1 MAKKGAYSL
10 KKLLSNQYGR
20 QTELNA
26 EQTIS
31 AVDLSGKTMSSSA
44 EEVAWSAIEEESSKS
59 LASFD
64 ERSGYDSRSGIYHS
78 LVKLSAKHEIPT
90 RPDIDAATL
99 VLSHFPRAHQLAAKK
114 PAFVDASTNQTMSYG
129 ELQSSVYSLA
139 SGLYHGIGI
148 RKGYV
153 VFVLSPN
160 SILYP
165 TICLAVLSIG
175 AILTTANPLNT
186 ASEIAK
192 QVKDSGAKLAISA
205 PEEMKK
211 LLATGVPIILTTRQS
226 DGRMLSVE
234 ELIEGCSDNIP
245 EQLPQVKLAQSDTAA
260 ILYSSGTTGMSKG
273 VVLTHANII
282 SIVSLLTWSADVTSS
297 QNDVFLGFIP
307 IFHIYGLVFFGL
319 GLLCRGVTSV
329 IMQKFDFKEMLF
341 AIQKYRVNNLPAV
354 PPVILALVKYGSKAG
369 FDLSSLK
376 KVGSGAAP
384 LSKELTEEFRKMF
397 PWVELRQGYGLT
409 ESCGGATFFVSDK
422 DAKARPGSCG
432 RLLPTFCAKVVD
444 VETGK
449 PLPPGKEGE
458 LCLKSPAIMKEYL
471 GNMEATASTLDSE
484 GWLKTGDLA
493 YFDEDGFVY
502 VLERIKELIKH
513 NGYQV
518 APAELE
524 ALLISH
530 PNIVDAAVIPVE
542 DVETGQIPMAY
553 VVKAAGSE
561 ITEDQV
567 IQFAAS
573 QVAPYKK
580 IRKVSFIDA
589 IPRSAAGKILRKDL
603 VSHSKMK
610 RVSKL

>member
-1 MAKKGAYSL
+1 
-10 KKLLSNQYGR
+10 
-20 QTELNA
+20 
-26 EQTIS
+26 
-31 AVDLSGKTMSSSA
+31 MSSSV
-44 EEVAWSAIEEESSKS
+44 EEAAWSAIEEESSKI
-59 LASFD
+59 LASVD
-64 ERSGYDSRSGIYHS
+64 ERSGYDSRTGIYHS
-78 LVKLSAKHEIPT
+78 LAKLSAQHEIPS
-90 RPDIDAATL
+90 RPDLDTATL
-99 VLSHFPRAHQLAAKK
+99 VLSHFPHAYQLSAKK
-114 PAFVDASTNQTMSYG
+114 PAFIDSSTNQTISYG
-129 ELQSSVYSLA
+129 ELRSSTYSLA

-148 RKGYV
+148 RKGDV
-153 VFVLSPN
+153 VFVLAPN

-165 TICLAVLSIG
+165 TLCLAVLSIG

-211 LLATGVPIILTTRQS
+211 LTPTGVPIILTIRSS
-226 DGRMLSVE
+226 DGLMVSVE
-234 ELIEGCSDNIP
+234 ELMEGCLDNNP
-245 EQLPQVKLAQSDTAA
+245 EDLPKVQLVQSDTAA

-282 SIVSLLTWSADVTSS
+282 SIISLLVWSADVTSS

-307 IFHIYGLVFFGL
+307 IFHIYGLMFFGL

-341 AIQKYRVNNLPAV
+341 AIHKYRVNNLPAV

-369 FDLSSLK
+369 VDLSSLK
-376 KVGSGAAP
+376 RVGSGAAP
-384 LSKELTEEFRKMF
+384 LSKELTGEFRKRF

-409 ESCGGATFFVSDK
+409 ETCGGATFFVFDK
-422 DAKARPGSCG
+422 DAKDRAGSSG
-432 RLLPTFCAKVVD
+432 KLLPTFCAKVVD
-444 VETGK
+444 VETRK
-449 PLPPGKEGE
+449 ALPPGKEGE
-458 LCLKSPAIMKEYL
+458 LWLKSPSIMKEYL
-471 GNMEATASTLDSE
+471 GNMAATAATLDSE

-493 YFDEDGFVY
+493 YVDENGFVY
-502 VLERIKELIKH
+502 VLERIKEMIKH

-524 ALLISH
+524 ALLLSH
-530 PNIVDAAVIPVE
+530 PNIFDAAVIPIE

-553 VVKAAGSE
+553 VVKADGSE

-567 IQFAAS
+567 IQFVNS

-580 IRKVSFIDA
+580 IRMVSFIDA

-603 VSHSKMK
+603 VSHSKNK
-610 RVSKL
+610 HVSKL

>member
-1 MAKKGAYSL
+1 
-10 KKLLSNQYGR
+10 
-20 QTELNA
+20 
-26 EQTIS
+26 
-31 AVDLSGKTMSSSA
+31 MSSSA
-44 EEVAWSAIEEESSKS
+44 EEVAWSSTIEEEPRKP

-64 ERSGYDSRSGIYHS
+64 ERSGFDSRTGIYHT
-78 LVKLSAKHEIPT
+78 LAKLSAKHEIPT
-90 RPDIDAATL
+90 SSDLDVASL
-99 VLSHFPRAHQLAAKK
+99 VLSHFPHAHQLAAKK
-114 PAFVDASTNQTMSYG
+114 PAFIDSSTNQTISYG
-129 ELQSSVYSLA
+129 ELQSSIHSLA

-148 RKGYV
+148 RKGDV

-160 SILYP
+160 SIQYP

-192 QVKDSGAKLAISA
+192 QVKDSCAKLAISA

-211 LLATGVPIILTTRQS
+211 LVPTGVPIILITRQP
-226 DGRMLSVE
+226 DGEMVSVE
-234 ELIEGCSDNIP
+234 ELIEGCSDNYP
-245 EQLPQVKLAQSDTAA
+245 EELPKVHFSQSDTAA
-260 ILYSSGTTGMSKG
+260 ILYSSGTTGISKG

-282 SIVSLLTWSADVTSS
+282 SVISLFTWSVDATSS

-319 GLLCRGVTSV
+319 GLLCRGITSV

-341 AIQKYRVNNLPAV
+341 AIQKYKVNNLPAV
-354 PPVILALVKYGSKAG
+354 PPVVLALVKYGTKSEV
-369 FDLSSLK
+369 DLSSLRR
-376 KVGSGAAP
+376 VGTGAAA
-384 LSKELTEEFRKMF
+384 LSKELNGEFRKMF

-409 ESCGGATFFVSDK
+409 ESCAAATFSVFDK

-449 PLPPGKEGE
+449 SLPPRKEGE
-458 LCLKSPAIMKEYL
+458 LWLKSPAIMKEYL
-471 GNMEATASTLDSE
+471 GNKEATCVTLDLE
-484 GWLKTGDLA
+484 GWMKTGDLA
-493 YFDEDGFVY
+493 YVDEDGFVY

-524 ALLISH
+524 AVLISH

-553 VVKAAGSE
+553 VVKAAGSD

-567 IQFAAS
+567 IQFVAS

-580 IRKVSFIDA
+580 IRMVRFIDA

-603 VSHSKMK
+603 VAHSKVK
-610 RVSKL
+610 LVSKL